1 MNFDVH
7 ERMINQTIN
16 NVLNEFQSLDQGKEE
31 NYWFLLL
38 FCFIFNFLQW
48 IVLKKIYIILFLYIL
63 PMSS

>member
-31 NYWFLLL
+31 NY
-38 FCFIFNFLQW
+38 
-48 IVLKKIYIILFLYIL
+48 
-63 PMSS
+63 